1 VKTESLGEVSEKD
14 LIEVTREIGREIREF
29 AKKISEIL
37 NIRLEKVLD
46 ALNLARAAEIID
58 IKVEGDEIIGI
69 RARVPSESRPGHYY
83 YVTVGYYGYKCNCE
97 ATMYRG
103 RICKHV
109 LAVLMLWNVI
119 NVFKTGKALDVYR
132 IRWLHEQHQPEK
144 ESEGELREDS
154 TSI

>member
-1 VKTESLGEVSEKD
+1 MSEKD
-14 LIEVTREIGREIREF
+14 LVEVTREIGKEIREF
-29 AKKISEIL
+29 AKKISEVL
-37 NIRLEKVLD
+37 NMRLEKILD

-58 IKVEGDEIIGI
+58 IKIENNEIIGI

-132 IRWLHEQHQPEK
+132 IRWLYDRRQQNTERK
-144 ESEGELREDS
+144 SEGELREDS
-154 TSI
+154 PDI

>member
-1 VKTESLGEVSEKD
+1 MSEKD
-14 LIEVTREIGREIREF
+14 LVEVTREIGREIREF

-37 NIRLEKVLD
+37 NVRIEKVLD

-58 IKVEGDEIIGI
+58 IKIENDEIIGV
-69 RARVPSESRPGHYY
+69 RARVPSESKPGQYY

-97 ATMYRG
+97 AAMYRG

-119 NVFKTGKALDVYR
+119 NVFKTGKALDVCK
-132 IRWLHEQHQPEK
+132 IRWLHERDQSEK
-144 ESEGELREDS
+144 ESEGEL
-154 TSI
+154 